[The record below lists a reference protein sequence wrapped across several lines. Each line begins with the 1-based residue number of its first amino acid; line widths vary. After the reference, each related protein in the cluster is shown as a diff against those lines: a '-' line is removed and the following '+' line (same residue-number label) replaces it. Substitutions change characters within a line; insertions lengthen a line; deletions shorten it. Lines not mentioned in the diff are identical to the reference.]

1 VRVIAGWLLH
11 HLKEQIRD
19 GPVVSSRYPKEAQN
33 EKRPA

>member
-1 VRVIAGWLLH
+1 MTGRLLDQ
-11 HLKEQIRD
+11 LKEQIRD